1 MMQLRSTT
9 KVKMESD
16 RDRLGERTE
25 RDRFEERRERTR
37 ERTSA
42 AVRAMERKKEPGDTE
57 PSEAVEIDNC

>member
-25 RDRFEERRERTR
+25 RDRFEERRER

-42 AVRAMERKKEPGDTE
+42 AVRAMERKKEPGDRE